1 MIMNPNGDVQFNE
14 EQCAD
19 AYNEDSSQ
27 PADTLAT
34 SLKFTAM
41 HHAHRAAFHS
51 RPRMV
56 CIVDLAGV
64 IPVNILQRTIHY
76 RVRGQCWHVIA
87 NQRATGLYHFDGCGY
102 KNITRLSLG
111 ENDAQRRFHRHLRD
125 LAEKGHT
132 TRKKTSES
140 GFGPDLELKCIPN
153 ECPPTSLAGAGAG
166 ASMLGGGRPGKI
178 LKTPNVQL
186 EASGSWKRM
195 RLCRMVEQLKT
206 R

>member
-1 MIMNPNGDVQFNE
+1 MILNRIVPLDRI
-14 EQCAD
+14 AR
-19 AYNEDSSQ
+19 SQ

-34 SLKFTAM
+34 SLKFTTM

-87 NQRATGLYHFDGCGY
+87 NQRATGLMALPQKYR
-102 KNITRLSLG
+102 TRLSLG
-111 ENDAQRRFHRHLRD
+111 ENGTQRRFHRHLRD
-125 LAEKGHT
+125 L
-132 TRKKTSES
+132 
-140 GFGPDLELKCIPN
+140 
-153 ECPPTSLAGAGAG
+153 
-166 ASMLGGGRPGKI
+166 MLGGGRPGKI

-186 EASGSWKRM
+186 EASGGGQRM
-195 RLCRMVEQLKT
+195 RLCRTVEQLKT

>member
-1 MIMNPNGDVQFNE
+1 MIPNRIVPPDRI
-14 EQCAD
+14 AR
-19 AYNEDSSQ
+19 SQ
-27 PADTLAT
+27 PVDTLAT
-34 SLKFTAM
+34 SLKFTTM

-76 RVRGQCWHVIA
+76 RVRGQCWSLSINVIVDIIGA
-87 NQRATGLYHFDGCGY
+87 YY
-102 KNITRLSLG
+102 P
-111 ENDAQRRFHRHLRD
+111 RRM
-125 LAEKGHT
+125 AKGHA

-140 GFGPDLELKCIPN
+140 GLGPDLRLKCIPN
-153 ECPPTSLAGAGAG
+153 ECPPTSPAGAGVG

-186 EASGSWKRM
+186 RGVRGLETDEAVQNGGTIENALMARCEISN
-195 RLCRMVEQLKT
+195 
-206 R
+206 

>member
-1 MIMNPNGDVQFNE
+1 MVLNRIVPLDRI
-14 EQCAD
+14 AR
-19 AYNEDSSQ
+19 SQ

-76 RVRGQCWHVIA
+76 RVRGQCWSLDINVIVDTIGA
-87 NQRATGLYHFDGCGY
+87 YYLRRMALAQKYR
-102 KNITRLSLG
+102 TRLSLG

-125 LAEKGHT
+125 LAQKGHA

-140 GFGPDLELKCIPN
+140 GFGPDLGLKCIPN
-153 ECPPTSLAGAGAG
+153 ECPPTSPAGVGVG

-186 EASGSWKRM
+186 EASGG
-195 RLCRMVEQLKT
+195 
-206 R
+206 